1 MLLVVFLRYWI
12 VLVHSVVLSLTV
24 GAAWFARGLLF
35 VLSSSI
41 SRIGVVLW
49 LLLCVDGVS
58 IFTLDCVL
66 VFINM
71 ASSLRA
77 PEPFSFSSPNLAAE
91 LSTTFWLLAKLK
103 QIK

>member
-1 MLLVVFLRYWI
+1 
-12 VLVHSVVLSLTV
+12 
-24 GAAWFARGLLF
+24 
-35 VLSSSI
+35 
-41 SRIGVVLW
+41 
-49 LLLCVDGVS
+49 
-58 IFTLDCVL
+58 
-66 VFINM
+66 M